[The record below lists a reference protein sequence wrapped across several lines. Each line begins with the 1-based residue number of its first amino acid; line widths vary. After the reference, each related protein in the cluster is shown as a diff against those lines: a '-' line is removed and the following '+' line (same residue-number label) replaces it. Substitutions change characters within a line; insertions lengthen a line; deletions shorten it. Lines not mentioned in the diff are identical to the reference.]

1 MPSCVQQ
8 PGASSVTVNAAAN
21 FTVFE
26 SGMHSSPLAFFM
38 AVTQPRQLRADHC
51 LLACHPPPCLR
62 SAGEDSKDDASKPAA
77 ALQLSQEQLS
87 EFGGV
92 RQVVAHLK
100 AAPTSEACRNLL
112 AVLLDH
118 VAHQL
123 TNQVNFH
130 ACV

>member
-1 MPSCVQQ
+1 MFER
-8 PGASSVTVNAAAN
+8 SV
-21 FTVFE
+21 
-26 SGMHSSPLAFFM
+26 HSSPLVFL
-38 AVTQPRQLRADHC
+38 AVTQSRQLPADHY
-51 LLACHPPPCLR
+51 LPACHPPPCLR

-92 RQVVAHLK
+92 RQVVAHFR

-118 VAHQL
+118 VAHHL

-130 ACV
+130 ARV